1 MGYHTKKVE
10 NSQRQ
15 DERLLA
21 ELAALEDVRENS
33 WGWDEDDEADFQEIT
48 RSPRIIKTLGRIAR
62 RNMIGRIVRVF
73 RPVLRIFSASSAE
86 AASRHRESDDAGGGD
101 DGDDD
106 PARTRYLQRSRVL
119 SLLLEG
125 EALTQPK
132 ALEYKIWRLAARIA
146 ELGKRGWRIQKRR
159 LPGNFCEYTI
169 DPNNPYSIDP
179 QSTLPF
185 EGSADR

>member
-62 RNMIGRIVRVF
+62 RNMVGRIVRVF
-73 RPVLRIFSASSAE
+73 RPVLRVFTASSAE
-86 AASRHRESDDAGGGD
+86 AASRHRESDDAGGDD

-132 ALEYKIWRLAARIA
+132 ALDYKIWRLAARCC
-146 ELGKRGWRIQKRR
+146 ELTKRGFNIQKRR
-159 LPGNFCEYTI
+159 LPGNFTEYTI